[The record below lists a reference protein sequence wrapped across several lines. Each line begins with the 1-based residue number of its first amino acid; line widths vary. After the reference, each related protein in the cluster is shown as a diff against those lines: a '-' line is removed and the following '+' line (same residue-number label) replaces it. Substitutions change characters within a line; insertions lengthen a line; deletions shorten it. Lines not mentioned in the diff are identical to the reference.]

1 MPEGAVVK
9 EEEEPPPMPEGA
21 VWVVKEEGEAA
32 ASAFETWSMFFSESR
47 RKGVY
52 AKTYANTLA
61 YSPFLGGWKGE
72 ALHAELQLRPDG
84 SGHIR
89 GSKFS
94 GSVEIGGFGPTSLL
108 PHVLRPDDQSK
119 LGSLE
124 SGYDRLWDLD
134 DPPIPDGYPATR
146 LVSLEPPRD
155 KPTDGC
161 WTQIHPERFGWPTF
175 FDAFPHAHMRRLI
188 LISRGVPG
196 RSPFEETVIFCC
208 KPSLLADLTTAAF
221 RHALETRGTEDY
233 SYYENDDDDE

>member
-9 EEEEPPPMPEGA
+9 EEEE
-21 VWVVKEEGEAA
+21 AA
-32 ASAFETWSMFFSESR
+32 ASALETWSMFFSESR
-47 RKGVY
+47 RHSVY
-52 AKTYANTLA
+52 MGAIYDNTLA
-61 YSPFLGGWKGE
+61 YIPPGGWEGE

-84 SGHIR
+84 SGHII

-94 GSVEIGGFGPTSLL
+94 GSVEIGGWGPTS
-108 PHVLRPDDQSK
+108 PMPYVLRPDDQSK
-119 LGSLE
+119 LGSLG
-124 SGYDRLWDLD
+124 SYGVMIHRD

-161 WTQIHPERFGWPTF
+161 WTQIHPKGFGWPTF

-196 RSPFEETVIFCC
+196 RSAFEETVIFCC
-208 KPSLLADLTTAAF
+208 KPSLLPDLTTAAF
-221 RHALETRGTEDY
+221 RHALNMRKEGAED
-233 SYYENDDDDE
+233 YENDDDDE

>member
-1 MPEGAVVK
+1 MPEDAVVK

-21 VWVVKEEGEAA
+21 VWVVKEEEEAT
-32 ASAFETWSMFFSESR
+32 ASALETWSMFFSESR

-52 AKTYANTLA
+52 AKTCANTLA

-94 GSVEIGGFGPTSLL
+94 GSVEIGGWGPTSLL
-108 PHVLRPDDQSK
+108 PYVLRPDDQSK
-119 LGSLE
+119 LGSLG
-124 SGYDRLWDLD
+124 SYGVMIHRD

-146 LVSLEPPRD
+146 FFSLEPPRD

-161 WTQIHPERFGWPTF
+161 WTKHYPEGFEWPTF

-196 RSPFEETVIFCC
+196 RSAFEETVIFCC
-208 KPSLLADLTTAAF
+208 KPSLLPDLTTAAF
-221 RHALETRGTEDY
+221 RHALNLRKEGAED
-233 SYYENDDDDE
+233 YENDDDDE